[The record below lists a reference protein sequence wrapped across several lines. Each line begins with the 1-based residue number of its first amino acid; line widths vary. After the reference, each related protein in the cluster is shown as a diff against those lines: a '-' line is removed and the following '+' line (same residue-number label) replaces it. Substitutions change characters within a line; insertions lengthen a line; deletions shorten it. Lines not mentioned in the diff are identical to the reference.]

1 MWDKFEGTLSCG
13 IHWIWQTPS
22 KPHPNGWRREEV
34 RYFSLLRMGD
44 YDVSIPRNLPKGTL
58 VDNLCVYNFGVP
70 WLAWEGIQPL
80 TQ

>member
-1 MWDKFEGTLSCG
+1 
-13 IHWIWQTPS
+13 
-22 KPHPNGWRREEV
+22 
-34 RYFSLLRMGD
+34 MGD

-58 VDNLCVYNFGVP
+58 VDNLCVYNFVVP